1 VFAVADAVGS
11 VYIYDLKQE
20 MFSPLVT
27 IPTNK
32 DKTAVT
38 ALCFNENDASIL
50 TSVDEKGRITVW
62 QLSGGLSSLQEGE
75 MQMIQKLGD
84 AV

>member
-1 VFAVADAVGS
+1 MS
-11 VYIYDLKQE
+11 QQ
-20 MFSPLVT
+20 
-27 IPTNK
+27 

-38 ALCFNENDASIL
+38 SLAFNKKDASIL